1 MTLSGSTGTTNFSN
15 WNSFGIYI
23 TWSGSK
29 NTSGNYTDV
38 TATMHLKS
46 NNGSTYLSDASCSG
60 SINING
66 NNQGWSGRVSIGAG
80 GNQGIFSKTV
90 RVGHNSDGTK
100 NFGISGSFTIS
111 VPAFGTGNIGTHTWD
126 LDTIPREGSMSVPS
140 GLEFGKTS
148 TFNIT
153 SHSSSFYYFIEFR
166 VNNNLL
172 GVILSG
178 ARGGNN
184 NVTIPREYASS
195 LPNSTSSVC
204 GFRLIT
210 STSSSG
216 WGNGALVGFR
226 DYSATVTVPSSMG
239 PSIGSLTYADTV
251 SNVSNVTG
259 SNQILVDTLSSVRL
273 SSSASAQYGASI
285 RSYDFTVGSYR
296 VNNGGSSSL
305 TLDLNRTKIGTG
317 TVATTLTVT
326 DSRGMTASRSMNLTV
341 RPYSLPKITN
351 ANIARL
357 TNPAT
362 TVRIIKPVTV
372 SSVANGSGSN
382 VNNYTVTTKWRK
394 FGTSSW
400 TTVFTENN
408 VSNQKDIPGLEIVS
422 SYEIEVTLT
431 DRFASDV
438 VRVIIPTGY
447 VLLDFYKD
455 VGIGIGK
462 FHSRGVLDIY
472 GSVYHDG
479 GDIYHGNNKIQMLEV
494 TDSNGKALAVDDRN
508 WDKEMNTGFYMINE
522 GASRPAGSSVWN
534 YLHVTKHDERYML
547 QEAVDF
553 WANTSAFR
561 TKADGKW
568 GAWKYYA
575 IQNNAVE
582 FTTVKQTKVFTAT
595 LKGPWGMD
603 LQARR
608 VGNLVSVTLNAAI
621 RSTDS
626 HVGTASET
634 IPVGWR
640 PCKTEVIVAAGFAGG
655 GAGTQMWTGES
666 FCRLFYQPNGQIEFT
681 IRATAQPLGVYGSV
695 TWITTDPFPAS

>member
-29 NTSGNYTDV
+29 NTAGNYTDV

-46 NNGSTYLSDASCSG
+46 NNGSSYLSDASCSG

-184 NVTIPREYASS
+184 NVTIPRDYASS
-195 LPNSTSSVC
+195 LPNSSSSVC

-285 RSYDFTVGSYR
+285 RNYDFTVGSYR

-326 DSRGMTASRSMNLTV
+326 DSRGMTTSRSMNLTV

-372 SSVANGSGSN
+372 SSVANGSGTN

-394 FGTSSW
+394 FGTSNW

-422 SYEIEVTLT
+422 SYEIEVTLA

-494 TDSNGKALAVDDRN
+494 TAKDGKALLVDDGN
-508 WDKEMNTGFYMINE
+508 WNKELNTGFYMVPE
-522 GASRPAGSSVWN
+522 GANRPAGSWKWN
-534 YLHVTKHDERYML
+534 YLRVTKHNSSYML

-553 WANTSAFR
+553 FGNVPAYR
-561 TKADGKW
+561 TKSDGTWKD
-568 GAWKYYA
+568 WKYYA

-595 LKGPWGMD
+595 LAGPYG
-603 LQARR
+603 
-608 VGNLVSVTLNAAI
+608 LNAKATRCGNI
-621 RSTDS
+621 VNLSIYINYQHTHQVS
-626 HVGTASET
+626 GKAGET

-640 PCKTEVIVAAGFAGG
+640 PTTSQSIVLTGHAGG
-655 GAGTQMWTGES
+655 GTGTQNWTDS
-666 FCRLFYQPNGQIEFT
+666 FIDLHYETDGSINFT
-681 IRATAQPLGVYGSV
+681 IITKAGPLAMMGSI
-695 TWITTDPFPAS
+695 TWVTTDPFPAS

>member
-153 SHSSSFYYFIEFR
+153 SHSSSFYYHMQFWINGNPSE
-166 VNNNLL
+166 
-172 GVILSG
+172 VILRG
-178 ARGGNN
+178 ARGGNTN
-184 NVTIPREYASS
+184 ITIPASYADRS
-195 LPNSTSSVC
+195 PNSARPTC
-204 GFRLIT
+204 NFRLIT
-210 STSSSG
+210 STSAAG
-216 WGNGALVGFR
+216 WDGSLVGFK
-226 DYSATVTVPSSMG
+226 DYSAPVTVPSSMG
-239 PSIGSLTYADTV
+239 PSISSLTYEDTV
-251 SNVSNVTG
+251 AKVTSVTG
-259 SNQILVDTLSSVRL
+259 SKQILVEDLSSVKL
-273 SSSASAQYGASI
+273 SSAASGQYGATI
-285 RSYDFTVGSYR
+285 KNYDFTVGSYR
-296 VNNGGSSSL
+296 ANNGGTSSL
-305 TLDLNRTKIGTG
+305 TLDLNKTKIGTG
-317 TVATTLTVT
+317 TVASTLTVT

-357 TNPAT
+357 NNPTT

-372 SSVANGSGSN
+372 SSVANSAGTN
-382 VNNYTVTTKWRK
+382 VNTYTVTTKYRK
-394 FGTSSW
+394 FGDANW

-422 SYEIEVTLT
+422 SYEIEVNLT
-431 DRFASDV
+431 DRFGSDV

-494 TDSNGKALAVDDRN
+494 TASDGKALLVDDRN
-508 WDKEMNTGFYMINE
+508 WDKEMNTGFYMIN
-522 GASRPAGSSVWN
+522 GGTNKPAGSWDWN
-534 YLHVTKHDERYML
+534 YLRITKHNGSYML
-547 QEAVDF
+547 QESVDF
-553 WANTSAFR
+553 YGNVPAYR
-561 TKADGKW
+561 TKFNGTW

-575 IQNNAVE
+575 VQKNAVE

-595 LKGPWGMD
+595 IKGPYGMD

-608 VGNLVSVTLNAAI
+608 VGNLVSVTLNAI
-621 RSTDS
+621 YRSTNSVTGD
-626 HVGTASET
+626 AEEK
-634 IPVGWR
+634 IPSGWR
-640 PCKTEVIVAAGFAGG
+640 PVKEEHLVSGMFAGG
-655 GAGTQMWTGES
+655 GTGTEMWTGANLCHLVYS
-666 FCRLFYQPNGQIEFT
+666 PTGNINYTL
-681 IRATAQPLGVYGSV
+681 RASAQPVGVYGSL
-695 TWITTDPFPAS
+695 TWITTDPFPSS

>member
-1 MTLSGSTGTTNFSN
+1 MTLSGSTGTTNFAN
-15 WNSFGIYI
+15 YNSFGIYI

-29 NTSGNYTDV
+29 NTAGNYTDV

-46 NNGSTYLSDASCSG
+46 NNGSSYLSDASCSG

-184 NVTIPREYASS
+184 NVTIPRDYASS

-251 SNVSNVTG
+251 SKVSNVTG

-273 SSSASAQYGASI
+273 SSSASAQYGATI

-305 TLDLNRTKIGTG
+305 TLDLDRTKIGTG

-357 TNPAT
+357 NDPTT

-372 SSVANGSGSN
+372 SSVANSDGTN
-382 VNNYTVTTKWRK
+382 VNNYTVTTKYRK
-394 FGTSSW
+394 FGDANW

-422 SYEIEVTLT
+422 SYEIEVNLT
-431 DRFASDV
+431 DRFGSDV

-479 GDIYHGNNKIQMLEV
+479 GDIYHGENRIQMLEV
-494 TDSNGKALAVDDRN
+494 TTKDGKALTTDDNN
-508 WDKEMNTGFYMINE
+508 WDKERNTGFHMIYL
-522 GASRPAGSSVWN
+522 GDKKPAGSWDWN
-534 YLHVTKHDERYML
+534 YLRVTKHNGNYML
-547 QEAVDF
+547 QESIDF
-553 WANTSAFR
+553 Y
-561 TKADGKW
+561 GKVPAIRAKFNGTW
-568 GAWKYYA
+568 GDWKYYA
-575 IQNNAVE
+575 IQGEDVKFNVVTQTGRVE
-582 FTTVKQTKVFTAT
+582 KNISLPYGANGKVVR
-595 LKGPWGMD
+595 M
-603 LQARR
+603 
-608 VGNLVSVTLNAAI
+608 GNLVTFVWSRGITNLNI
-621 RSTDS
+621 DCEYMT
-626 HVGTASET
+626 VNET
-634 IPVGWR
+634 VP
-640 PCKTEVIVAAGFAGG
+640 AGFRPTVEVHMGINGNVSNSVIAWSILHINTDGSLRLTSAYRG
-655 GAGTQMWTGES
+655 NHVWTG
-666 FCRLFYQPNGQIEFT
+666 T
-681 IRATAQPLGVYGSV
+681 V
-695 TWITTDPFPAS
+695 TYLTTDPFPK

>member
-1 MTLSGSTGTTNFSN
+1 MTLSGSTGTTNFAN
-15 WNSFGIYI
+15 YNSFGIYI

-29 NTSGNYTDV
+29 NTAGNYTDV

-46 NNGSTYLSDASCSG
+46 NNGSSYLSDASCSG

-184 NVTIPREYASS
+184 NVTIPRDYASS

-251 SNVSNVTG
+251 SKVSNVTG

-273 SSSASAQYGASI
+273 SSSASAQYGATI

-305 TLDLNRTKIGTG
+305 TLDLDRTKIGTG

-326 DSRGMTASRSMNLTV
+326 DSRGMNASRSMNLTV

-357 TNPAT
+357 NDPTT

-372 SSVANGSGSN
+372 SSVANSDGTN
-382 VNNYTVTTKWRK
+382 VNNYTVTTKYRK
-394 FGTSSW
+394 FGDANW

-422 SYEIEVTLT
+422 SYEIEVNLT
-431 DRFASDV
+431 DRFGSDV

-479 GDIYHGNNKIQMLEV
+479 GDIYHGENRIQMLEV
-494 TDSNGKALAVDDRN
+494 TTKDGKALTTDDNN
-508 WDKEMNTGFYMINE
+508 WDKERNTGFHMIYL
-522 GASRPAGSSVWN
+522 GDKKPAGSWDWN
-534 YLHVTKHDERYML
+534 YLRVTKHNGNYML
-547 QEAVDF
+547 QESIDF
-553 WANTSAFR
+553 Y
-561 TKADGKW
+561 GKVPAIRAKFNGTW
-568 GAWKYYA
+568 GDWKYYA
-575 IQNNAVE
+575 IQGE
-582 FTTVKQTKVFTAT
+582 DVKFNVVTQTGRAEKNISLPYGANGKVVR
-595 LKGPWGMD
+595 M
-603 LQARR
+603 
-608 VGNLVSVTLNAAI
+608 GNLVTFVWSRGITNLNI
-621 RSTDS
+621 DCEYMT
-626 HVGTASET
+626 VNET
-634 IPVGWR
+634 VP
-640 PCKTEVIVAAGFAGG
+640 AGFRPTVEVHMGINGNVSNSVNAWSILHINTDGSLRLTSAYRG
-655 GAGTQMWTGES
+655 NHVWTG
-666 FCRLFYQPNGQIEFT
+666 T
-681 IRATAQPLGVYGSV
+681 V
-695 TWITTDPFPAS
+695 TYLTTDPFPK

>member
-29 NTSGNYTDV
+29 NTAGNYTDV

-46 NNGSTYLSDASCSG
+46 NNGSSYLSDASCSG

-153 SHSSSFYYFIEFR
+153 SHSSSFYYHMQFWINGNPSE
-166 VNNNLL
+166 
-172 GVILSG
+172 VILRG
-178 ARGGNN
+178 ARGGNTN
-184 NVTIPREYASS
+184 ITIPASYATRS
-195 LPNSTSSVC
+195 PNSARPTC
-204 GFRLIT
+204 NFRLIT
-210 STSSSG
+210 STSAAG
-216 WGNGALVGFR
+216 WDGSLVGFK
-226 DYSATVTVPSSMG
+226 DYSAPVTVPSSMG
-239 PSIGSLTYADTV
+239 PSISSLTYEDTV
-251 SNVSNVTG
+251 AKVTEVTG
-259 SNQILVDTLSSVRL
+259 SKQILVEGLSSVKL
-273 SSSASAQYGASI
+273 SSAASGQYGATI
-285 RSYDFTVGSYR
+285 KNYDFTVGSYR
-296 VNNGGSSSL
+296 ANNGGTSSL
-305 TLDLNRTKIGTG
+305 TLDLNKTKIGTG
-317 TVATTLTVT
+317 TVASTLTVT

-357 TNPAT
+357 NNPTT
-362 TVRIIKPVTV
+362 TVRVIKPVTV
-372 SSVANGSGSN
+372 SSVANSAGTN
-382 VNNYTVTTKWRK
+382 VNTYTVTTKYRK
-394 FGTSSW
+394 FGDANW

-422 SYEIEVTLT
+422 SYEIEVNLT
-431 DRFASDV
+431 DRFSSDV

-494 TDSNGKALAVDDRN
+494 TASDGKALLVDDRN
-508 WDKEMNTGFYMINE
+508 WDKEMNTGFYMIN
-522 GASRPAGSSVWN
+522 GGTNKPAGSWDWN
-534 YLHVTKHDERYML
+534 YLHVTKHNGSYIL
-547 QEAVDF
+547 QESVDF
-553 WANTSAFR
+553 QGKVPAFR
-561 TKADGKW
+561 TKFNGTW

-575 IQNNAVE
+575 VQGEDAKFNVITQTGRVE
-582 FTTVKQTKVFTAT
+582 KNISLPYGAN
-595 LKGPWGMD
+595 G
-603 LQARR
+603 R
-608 VGNLVSVTLNAAI
+608 VVRMGNLVTFVWSRGITNLNI
-621 RSTDS
+621 DCEYMT
-626 HVGTASET
+626 VNET
-634 IPVGWR
+634 VP
-640 PCKTEVIVAAGFAGG
+640 AGFRPTVEVHMGINGNVSNSVNAWSILHINTDGSLRLTSAYRG
-655 GAGTQMWTGES
+655 NHVWTG
-666 FCRLFYQPNGQIEFT
+666 T
-681 IRATAQPLGVYGSV
+681 V
-695 TWITTDPFPAS
+695 TYLTTEPFPK

>member
-15 WNSFGIYI
+15 YNSFGVYI

-46 NNGSTYLSDASCSG
+46 NNGSSYLSDASCSG

-100 NFGISGSFTIS
+100 NFGISGSFSIN
-111 VPAFGTGNIGTHTWD
+111 VPAFGTGNIGTHTWN

-148 TFNIT
+148 TFNIN
-153 SHSSSFYYFIEFR
+153 SNSSSFYYHMQFWINGNPSE
-166 VNNNLL
+166 
-172 GVILSG
+172 VILRG
-178 ARGGNN
+178 ARGGNTN
-184 NVTIPREYASS
+184 ITIPASYADRS
-195 LPNSTSSVC
+195 PNSARPTC
-204 GFRLIT
+204 NFRLIT
-210 STSSSG
+210 STSAAG
-216 WGNGALVGFR
+216 WDGSLVGFK
-226 DYSATVTVPSSMG
+226 DYSAPVTVPSSMG
-239 PSIGSLTYADTV
+239 PSISSLTYEDTV
-251 SNVSNVTG
+251 AKVTSVTG
-259 SNQILVDTLSSVRL
+259 SKQILVEDLSSVKL
-273 SSSASAQYGASI
+273 SSAASGQYGATI
-285 RSYDFTVGSYR
+285 KNYDFTVGSYR
-296 VNNGGSSSL
+296 ANNGGTSSL
-305 TLDLNRTKIGTG
+305 TLDLNKTKIGTG
-317 TVATTLTVT
+317 TVASTLTVT

-372 SSVANGSGSN
+372 SSVANGSGTN

-394 FGTSSW
+394 FGSGSW

-422 SYEIEVTLT
+422 SYEIEVTLA

-455 VGIGIGK
+455 IGIGIGK
-462 FHSRGVLDIY
+462 FHSQGVLDIY

-479 GDIYHGNNKIQMLEV
+479 GDIYHGGNKIQMLEV
-494 TDSNGKALAVDDRN
+494 TASNGNALTTDDNN
-508 WDKEMNTGFYMINE
+508 WDKERNTGFHMIWK
-522 GASRPAGSSVWN
+522 GDKKPAGSWDWN
-534 YLHVTKHDERYML
+534 YLHITKHNGNYIL
-547 QEAVDF
+547 QESIDF
-553 WANTSAFR
+553 PGNVSAYR
-561 TKADGKW
+561 TKFDGKW
-568 GAWKYYA
+568 GEWKYYA
-575 IQNNAVE
+575 IQKNAVE
-582 FTTVKQTKVFTAT
+582 FTSVKQTRVYSAT
-595 LKGPWGMD
+595 LNGPYG
-603 LQARR
+603 
-608 VGNLVSVTLNAAI
+608 LNAKATRCGNI
-621 RSTDS
+621 VNLSFDCIYRNTHQVSDK
-626 HVGTASET
+626 AAET

-640 PCKTEVIVAAGFAGG
+640 PTTAQLITLTGHAGG
-655 GAGTQMWTGES
+655 GAGTQNWTDS
-666 FCRLFYQPNGQIEFT
+666 FADLRYNPDGSINYT
-681 IRATAQPLGVYGSV
+681 IVTKANPLGMFGSI

>member
-1 MTLSGSTGTTNFSN
+1 MTLSGSTGTTNFASY
-15 WNSFGIYI
+15 NSFGVYI

-29 NTSGNYTDV
+29 NNVGNYTDV

-46 NNGSTYLSDASCSG
+46 NNGSSYLSDASCSG

-100 NFGISGSFTIS
+100 SFGISGSFSIN
-111 VPAFGTGNIGTHTWD
+111 VPSFGTGNIGTHTWT
-126 LDTIPREGSMSVPS
+126 LDSIPREGTMSVPS

-153 SHSSSFYYFIEFR
+153 SYSSSFYYFIEFR

-184 NVTIPREYASS
+184 NVTIPRDYASR

-216 WGNGALVGFR
+216 WGNGALVGYR

-273 SSSASAQYGASI
+273 SSSASAQYGATI
-285 RSYDFTVGSYR
+285 RNYDFTVGSYR

-305 TLDLNRTKIGTG
+305 TLDLDRTKIGTG

-372 SSVANGSGSN
+372 SSVANGSGTN
-382 VNNYTVTTKWRK
+382 INTYTVTTKWRK

-462 FHSRGVLDIY
+462 FHSQGVLDIY

-494 TDSNGKALAVDDRN
+494 TDSEGKALLVDDHN
-508 WDKEMNTGFYMINE
+508 WNKEMNTGFHMINE
-522 GASRPAGSSVWN
+522 GADKPIGSGGWN
-534 YLHVTKHDERYML
+534 YLHVTKHNGNYIL

-553 WANTSAFR
+553 WAKTSAFR
-561 TKADGKW
+561 TKTAGTW
-568 GAWKYYA
+568 GDWKYYA
-575 IQNNAVE
+575 IQGADAKFDVVTQTGRAEKDIALPYNA
-582 FTTVKQTKVFTAT
+582 
-595 LKGPWGMD
+595 KGKLVRM
-603 LQARR
+603 
-608 VGNLVSVTLNAAI
+608 GNLVTFVWLRAVTNLNL
-621 RSTDS
+621 DCEY
-626 HVGTASET
+626 HLVNET
-634 IPVGWR
+634 IPTGFR
-640 PCKTEVIVAAGFAGG
+640 PTTEVHMQLFGNVSNQVGG
-655 GAGTQMWTGES
+655 WSILHINTDGSLRLTTAYKSNRVWTG
-666 FCRLFYQPNGQIEFT
+666 T
-681 IRATAQPLGVYGSV
+681 ITYL
-695 TWITTDPFPAS
+695 TTDPFPK

>member
-1 MTLSGSTGTTNFSN
+1 MTLSGSTGTTNFASY
-15 WNSFGIYI
+15 NSFGVYI

-29 NTSGNYTDV
+29 NNAGNYTDV

-46 NNGSTYLSDASCSG
+46 NNGSSYLSDASCSG

-126 LDTIPREGSMSVPS
+126 LDSIPREGTMSVPS

-153 SHSSSFYYFIEFR
+153 SYSSSFYYFIEFR

-172 GVILSG
+172 GLILSG

-216 WGNGALVGFR
+216 WGNGALVGYR

-251 SNVSNVTG
+251 SSVSNVTG

-285 RSYDFTVGSYR
+285 RSYDFTIGSYR

-305 TLDLNRTKIGTG
+305 TLDLDRTKIGTG

-382 VNNYTVTTKWRK
+382 VNTYTVTTKWRK

-422 SYEIEVTLT
+422 SYEIEVTLA

-462 FHSRGVLDIY
+462 FHSQGVLDIY

-479 GDIYHGNNKIQMLEV
+479 GDIYHGGNRIQMLEV
-494 TDSNGKALAVDDRN
+494 TASNGNALTTDDNN
-508 WDKEMNTGFYMINE
+508 WDKERNTGFHMIWN
-522 GASRPAGSSVWN
+522 GDKKPAGSWDWN
-534 YLHVTKHDERYML
+534 YLRITKHNGNYIL
-547 QEAVDF
+547 QESVDF
-553 WANTSAFR
+553 KANVSAFR
-561 TKADGKW
+561 SKFEGTW
-568 GAWKYYA
+568 GDWRYYA

-582 FTTVKQTKVFTAT
+582 FTSVNQTKVYSAT
-595 LKGPWGMD
+595 LPGPWGLN
-603 LQARR
+603 LQAKR
-608 VGNLVSVTLNAAI
+608 VGNLVSVTLDAAI
-621 RSTDS
+621 KSTNS
-626 HVGTASET
+626 YAGTASET

-640 PCKTEVIVAAGFAGG
+640 PCKTEVIASAGFAGSG
-655 GAGTQMWTGES
+655 TGTQMWTGES
-666 FCRLFYQPNGQIEFT
+666 FCRLFYKTNGQIDFT
-681 IRATAQPLGVYGSV
+681 IRAAAQPLGVYGSI
-695 TWITTDPFPAS
+695 TWITTDPFPSS

>member
-1 MTLSGSTGTTNFSN
+1 
-15 WNSFGIYI
+15 
-23 TWSGSK
+23 
-29 NTSGNYTDV
+29 
-38 TATMHLKS
+38 
-46 NNGSTYLSDASCSG
+46 
-60 SINING
+60 
-66 NNQGWSGRVSIGAG
+66 
-80 GNQGIFSKTV
+80 
-90 RVGHNSDGTK
+90 
-100 NFGISGSFTIS
+100 
-111 VPAFGTGNIGTHTWD
+111 
-126 LDTIPREGSMSVPS
+126 MSVPS

-148 TFNIT
+148 TFNIN
-153 SHSSSFYYFIEFR
+153 SYSSSFYYFIEFR

-184 NVTIPREYASS
+184 NVTIPRDYASS

-210 STSSSG
+210 STSPSG

-251 SNVSNVTG
+251 SKVSNVTG

-273 SSSASAQYGASI
+273 SSSASAQYGATI
-285 RSYDFTVGSYR
+285 RNYDFTVGSYR

-357 TNPAT
+357 NNPTT

-372 SSVANGSGSN
+372 SSVANSAGTN

-394 FGTSSW
+394 FGDANW

-422 SYEIEVTLT
+422 SYEIEVNLT

-494 TDSNGKALAVDDRN
+494 TASDGKALAVDDRN

-534 YLHVTKHDERYML
+534 YLHVTKHNGSYML

-575 IQNNAVE
+575 IQGADAKFDVV
-582 FTTVKQTKVFTAT
+582 TQTGRAEKNISLPYGANGKVVR
-595 LKGPWGMD
+595 M
-603 LQARR
+603 
-608 VGNLVSVTLNAAI
+608 GNLVTFVWSRGITNLNI
-621 RSTDS
+621 DCEYMT
-626 HVGTASET
+626 VNET
-634 IPVGWR
+634 VP
-640 PCKTEVIVAAGFAGG
+640 AGFRPTVEVHMGINGNVSNSVNAWSILHINTDGSLRLTSAYRG
-655 GAGTQMWTGES
+655 NHVWTG
-666 FCRLFYQPNGQIEFT
+666 T
-681 IRATAQPLGVYGSV
+681 V
-695 TWITTDPFPAS
+695 TYLTTEPFPK

>member
-153 SHSSSFYYFIEFR
+153 SHSSSFYYHMQFWINGNPSE
-166 VNNNLL
+166 
-172 GVILSG
+172 VILRG
-178 ARGGNN
+178 ARGGNTN
-184 NVTIPREYASS
+184 ITIPASYADRS
-195 LPNSTSSVC
+195 PNSARPTC
-204 GFRLIT
+204 NFRLIT
-210 STSSSG
+210 STSAAG
-216 WGNGALVGFR
+216 WDGSLVGFK
-226 DYSATVTVPSSMG
+226 DYSAPVTVPSSMG
-239 PSIGSLTYADTV
+239 PSISSLTYEDTV
-251 SNVSNVTG
+251 AKVTSVTG
-259 SNQILVDTLSSVRL
+259 SKQILVEDLSSVKL
-273 SSSASAQYGASI
+273 SSAASGQYGATI
-285 RSYDFTVGSYR
+285 TNYDFTVGSYR
-296 VNNGGSSSL
+296 ANNGGTSSL
-305 TLDLNRTKIGTG
+305 TLDLNKTKIGTG
-317 TVATTLTVT
+317 TVASTLTVT

-357 TNPAT
+357 NNPTT

-372 SSVANGSGSN
+372 SSVANSAGTN
-382 VNNYTVTTKWRK
+382 VNNYTVTTKYRK
-394 FGTSSW
+394 FGDANW

-408 VSNQKDIPGLEIVS
+408 VSNQKDIPGLEIVN
-422 SYEIEVTLT
+422 SYEIEVNLT
-431 DRFASDV
+431 DRFGSDM

-494 TDSNGKALAVDDRN
+494 TASDGKALLVDDRN
-508 WDKEMNTGFYMINE
+508 WDKEMNTGFYMIN
-522 GASRPAGSSVWN
+522 GGTNKPAGSWDWN
-534 YLHVTKHDERYML
+534 YLHVTKHNGSYML
-547 QEAVDF
+547 QESLDF
-553 WANTSAFR
+553 QGKVPAFR
-561 TKADGKW
+561 TKFNGTW
-568 GAWKYYA
+568 GAWNYYA
-575 IQNNAVE
+575 IQNNAVD
-582 FTTVKQTKVFTAT
+582 FRTVNQTKVFTT
-595 LKGPWGMD
+595 TIKGPYGMD

-608 VGNLVSVTLNAAI
+608 VGNLVSVTLSATY
-621 RSTDS
+621 RSTNSVD
-626 HVGTASET
+626 GIANET

-640 PCKTEVIVAAGFAGG
+640 PVKEEHIVSGMFAGG
-655 GAGTQMWTGES
+655 AVGTEFWTGKNLCHLVYS
-666 FCRLFYQPNGQIEFT
+666 PTGKINFTLRAQNQPVAVF
-681 IRATAQPLGVYGSV
+681 GSL

>member
-29 NTSGNYTDV
+29 NTAGNYTDV

-111 VPAFGTGNIGTHTWD
+111 VPSFGTGNIGTHTWD

-153 SHSSSFYYFIEFR
+153 SHSSSFYYHMQFWINGNPSE
-166 VNNNLL
+166 
-172 GVILSG
+172 VILRG
-178 ARGGNN
+178 ARGGNTN
-184 NVTIPREYASS
+184 ITIPASYADRS
-195 LPNSTSSVC
+195 PNSARPTC
-204 GFRLIT
+204 NFRLIT
-210 STSSSG
+210 STSAAG
-216 WGNGALVGFR
+216 WDGSLVGFK
-226 DYSATVTVPSSMG
+226 DYSAPVTVPSSMG
-239 PSIGSLTYADTV
+239 PSISSLTYEDTV
-251 SNVSNVTG
+251 AKVTSVTG
-259 SNQILVDTLSSVRL
+259 SKQILVEDLSSVKL
-273 SSSASAQYGASI
+273 SSAASGQYGATI
-285 RSYDFTVGSYR
+285 KNYDFTVGSYR
-296 VNNGGSSSL
+296 ANNGGTSSL
-305 TLDLNRTKIGTG
+305 TLDLNKTKIGTG

-326 DSRGMTASRSMNLTV
+326 DSRGMTASRSMNITV

-357 TNPAT
+357 NNPTT

-372 SSVANGSGSN
+372 SSVANSAGTN
-382 VNNYTVTTKWRK
+382 VNTYTVTTKYRK
-394 FGTSSW
+394 FGDANW

-422 SYEIEVTLT
+422 SYEIEVNLT
-431 DRFASDV
+431 DRFGSDV

-472 GSVYHDG
+472 GTVYHDG

-494 TDSNGKALAVDDRN
+494 TASDGKALLTDDNN
-508 WDKEMNTGFYMINE
+508 WDKERNTGFHMIQGGTNK
-522 GASRPAGSSVWN
+522 PAGSWDWN
-534 YLHVTKHDERYML
+534 YLRISKHNGSYML
-547 QEAVDF
+547 QESVDF
-553 WANTSAFR
+553 YGNVSAYR
-561 TKADGKW
+561 TKNNGTW

-575 IQNNAVE
+575 IQGADAKFNVV
-582 FTTVKQTKVFTAT
+582 TQTGRAEKNVSLPYGANGKVVR
-595 LKGPWGMD
+595 M
-603 LQARR
+603 
-608 VGNLVSVTLNAAI
+608 GNLVTFVWSRGITNLNI
-621 RSTDS
+621 DCEYMT
-626 HVGTASET
+626 VNET
-634 IPVGWR
+634 VP
-640 PCKTEVIVAAGFAGG
+640 AGFRPTIEVHMQIFGNVSNQVGG
-655 GAGTQMWTGES
+655 WSILHINTDGSLRLTSAFRGNRVWSGTVS
-666 FCRLFYQPNGQIEFT
+666 YL
-681 IRATAQPLGVYGSV
+681 
-695 TWITTDPFPAS
+695 TTEPFPK

>member
-1 MTLSGSTGTTNFSN
+1 MTLSGSTGTTNFASY
-15 WNSFGIYI
+15 NSFGVYI

-29 NTSGNYTDV
+29 NNAGNYTDV

-46 NNGSTYLSDASCSG
+46 NNGSSYLSDASCSG

-66 NNQGWSGRVSIGAG
+66 NNQGWSGRVSIGPG

-126 LDTIPREGSMSVPS
+126 LDSIPREGTMSVPS

-153 SHSSSFYYFIEFR
+153 SYSSSFYYFIEFR

-172 GVILSG
+172 GVILNG
-178 ARGGNN
+178 GRGGNN
-184 NVTIPREYASS
+184 NVTIPRDYASS
-195 LPNSTSSVC
+195 LPNSSSSVC

-216 WGNGALVGFR
+216 WGNGALVGYR

-251 SNVSNVTG
+251 SSVSNVTG
-259 SNQILVDTLSSVRL
+259 SNQILVDALSSVRL

-296 VNNGGSSSL
+296 VNNGDSSSL

-382 VNNYTVTTKWRK
+382 VNTYTVTTKWRK

-422 SYEIEVTLT
+422 SYEIEVTLA

-462 FHSRGVLDIY
+462 FHSQGVLDIY

-479 GDIYHGNNKIQMLEV
+479 GDIYHGGNKIQMLEV
-494 TDSNGKALAVDDRN
+494 TASNGNALVVDDRN

-522 GASRPAGSSVWN
+522 GANKPAGSGGWN
-534 YLHVTKHDERYML
+534 YLHVTKHNGNYIL

-561 TKADGKW
+561 TKTSGTW

-595 LKGPWGMD
+595 LAGPYG
-603 LQARR
+603 LEAKATRC
-608 VGNLVSVTLNAAI
+608 GNIVNFSIDTIYRNAHQVTGKAA
-621 RSTDS
+621 
-626 HVGTASET
+626 ET

-640 PCKTEVIVAAGFAGG
+640 PTTSQSITLTGHAGG
-655 GAGTQMWTGES
+655 GTGTQNWADS
-666 FCRLFYQPNGQIEFT
+666 FADLKYNTDGT
-681 IRATAQPLGVYGSV
+681 INYTIITKAQPLGMMGSI
-695 TWITTDPFPAS
+695 TWVTTDPFPAS

>member
-1 MTLSGSTGTTNFSN
+1 MTLSGSTGTTNFAN
-15 WNSFGIYI
+15 YNSFGIYI

-29 NTSGNYTDV
+29 NTAGNYTDV

-46 NNGSTYLSDASCSG
+46 NNGSSYLSDASCSG

-184 NVTIPREYASS
+184 NVTIPRDYASS

-251 SNVSNVTG
+251 SKVSNVTG

-273 SSSASAQYGASI
+273 SSSASAQYGATI

-305 TLDLNRTKIGTG
+305 TLDLDRTKIGTG

-357 TNPAT
+357 NDPTT

-372 SSVANGSGSN
+372 SSVANSDGTN
-382 VNNYTVTTKWRK
+382 VNNYTVTTKYRK
-394 FGTSSW
+394 FGDANW

-422 SYEIEVTLT
+422 SYEIEVNLT
-431 DRFASDV
+431 DRFGSDV

-479 GDIYHGNNKIQMLEV
+479 GDIYHGENRIQMLEV
-494 TDSNGKALAVDDRN
+494 TTKDGKALTTDDNN
-508 WDKEMNTGFYMINE
+508 WDKERNTGFHMIYL
-522 GASRPAGSSVWN
+522 GDKKPAGSWDWN
-534 YLHVTKHDERYML
+534 YLRVTKHNGNYML
-547 QEAVDF
+547 QESIDF
-553 WANTSAFR
+553 Y
-561 TKADGKW
+561 GKVPAIRAKFNGTW
-568 GAWKYYA
+568 GDWKYYA
-575 IQNNAVE
+575 IQGEDVKFNVVTQTGRVE
-582 FTTVKQTKVFTAT
+582 KNISLPYGANGKVVR
-595 LKGPWGMD
+595 M
-603 LQARR
+603 
-608 VGNLVSVTLNAAI
+608 GNLVTFVWSRGITNLNI
-621 RSTDS
+621 DCEYMT
-626 HVGTASET
+626 VNET
-634 IPVGWR
+634 VP
-640 PCKTEVIVAAGFAGG
+640 AGFRPTVEVHMGINGNVSNSVNAWSILHINTDGSLRLTSAYRG
-655 GAGTQMWTGES
+655 NHVWTG
-666 FCRLFYQPNGQIEFT
+666 T
-681 IRATAQPLGVYGSV
+681 V
-695 TWITTDPFPAS
+695 TYLTTDPFPK

>member
-29 NTSGNYTDV
+29 NTAGNYTDV

-46 NNGSTYLSDASCSG
+46 NNGSSYLSDASCSG

-100 NFGISGSFTIS
+100 NFGISGSFSIN

-153 SHSSSFYYFIEFR
+153 SHSSSFYYHMQFWINGNASE
-166 VNNNLL
+166 
-172 GVILSG
+172 VILRG
-178 ARGGNN
+178 ARGGNTN
-184 NVTIPREYASS
+184 ITIPASYADRS
-195 LPNSTSSVC
+195 PNSARPTC
-204 GFRLIT
+204 NFRLIT
-210 STSSSG
+210 STSAAG
-216 WGNGALVGFR
+216 WDNGALVGFK
-226 DYSATVTVPSSMG
+226 DYSAPVTVPSSMG
-239 PSIGSLTYADTV
+239 PSISSLTYEDTV
-251 SNVSNVTG
+251 AKVTSVTG
-259 SNQILVDTLSSVRL
+259 SKQILVEDLSSVKL
-273 SSSASAQYGASI
+273 SSAANGQYGATI
-285 RSYDFTVGSYR
+285 KNYDFTVGSYR
-296 VNNGGSSSL
+296 ANNGGTSSL
-305 TLDLNRTKIGTG
+305 TLDLNKTKIGTG
-317 TVATTLTVT
+317 TVASTLTVT

-372 SSVANGSGSN
+372 SSVANSAGTN
-382 VNNYTVTTKWRK
+382 VNTYTVTTKWRK
-394 FGTSSW
+394 FGDANW

-422 SYEIEVTLT
+422 SYEIEVNLT
-431 DRFASDV
+431 DRFGSDV

-494 TDSNGKALAVDDRN
+494 TASDGRALVTDDNN
-508 WDKEMNTGFYMINE
+508 WDKERNTGFHMIY
-522 GASRPAGSSVWN
+522 GGDKKPAGSSRWN
-534 YLHVTKHDERYML
+534 YLRISKHNSNYIL
-547 QEAVDF
+547 QESVDF
-553 WANTSAFR
+553 DGNVSAYR
-561 TKADGKW
+561 TKNN
-568 GAWKYYA
+568 GAWGSWNYYA

-595 LKGPWGMD
+595 LAGPYGLD
-603 LQARR
+603 AKATRC
-608 VGNLVSVTLNAAI
+608 GNIVNLSFYINYQHTHQVSGKA
-621 RSTDS
+621 
-626 HVGTASET
+626 GET

-640 PCKTEVIVAAGFAGG
+640 PTTSQSIVLTGHAGG
-655 GAGTQMWTGES
+655 GTGTQNWTDS
-666 FCRLFYQPNGQIEFT
+666 FIDLHYETDGSINFT
-681 IRATAQPLGVYGSV
+681 IITKARPLAMMGSI
-695 TWITTDPFPAS
+695 TWVTTDPFPAS

>member
-184 NVTIPREYASS
+184 NVTIPRDYASS

-210 STSSSG
+210 STSPSG
-216 WGNGALVGFR
+216 WGNGALVGFK

-251 SNVSNVTG
+251 SKVSNVTG

-273 SSSASAQYGASI
+273 SSSASAQYGATI
-285 RSYDFTVGSYR
+285 RNYDFTVGSYR

-317 TVATTLTVT
+317 NVATTLTVT

-372 SSVANGSGSN
+372 SSVANSAGTN

-394 FGTSSW
+394 FGDANW

-422 SYEIEVTLT
+422 SYEIEVNLT

-494 TDSNGKALAVDDRN
+494 TASDGNALITDDNN
-508 WDKEMNTGFYMINE
+508 WDKERNTGFHMVD
-522 GASRPAGSSVWN
+522 GGDKKPAGSSRWN
-534 YLHVTKHDERYML
+534 YLRISKHNSNYIL
-547 QEAVDF
+547 QESVDF
-553 WANTSAFR
+553 DGNVSAYR
-561 TKADGKW
+561 TKNNGNW

-582 FTTVKQTKVFTAT
+582 FTTVKQTKVYSAT
-595 LKGPWGMD
+595 LRGPWGLD
-603 LQARR
+603 AKVTRC
-608 VGNLVSVTLNAAI
+608 GNIVNLSIDTIYRNVHSTSEKAA
-621 RSTDS
+621 
-626 HVGTASET
+626 ET

-640 PCKTEVIVAAGFAGG
+640 PTTSQSITLTGHAGG
-655 GAGTQMWTGES
+655 GAGTQNWADS
-666 FCRLFYQPNGQIEFT
+666 FADLKYNIDGSIDYT
-681 IRATAQPLGVYGSV
+681 IVTKANPLGMIGSI
-695 TWITTDPFPAS
+695 TWVTTDPFPAS

>member
-15 WNSFGIYI
+15 WNSFGVYI

-46 NNGSTYLSDASCSG
+46 NNGSSYLSDASCSG

-111 VPAFGTGNIGTHTWD
+111 VPAFGTGNIGTHTWN

-153 SHSSSFYYFIEFR
+153 SHSSSFYYHMQFWINGNPSE
-166 VNNNLL
+166 
-172 GVILSG
+172 VILRG
-178 ARGGNN
+178 ARGGNTN
-184 NVTIPREYASS
+184 ITIPASYADRS
-195 LPNSTSSVC
+195 PNSARPTC
-204 GFRLIT
+204 NFRLIT
-210 STSSSG
+210 STSAAG
-216 WGNGALVGFR
+216 WDGSLVGFK
-226 DYSATVTVPSSMG
+226 DYSAPVTVPSSMG
-239 PSIGSLTYADTV
+239 PSISSLTYEDTV
-251 SNVSNVTG
+251 AKVTSVTG
-259 SNQILVDTLSSVRL
+259 SKQILVEDLSSVKL
-273 SSSASAQYGASI
+273 SSAASGQYGATI
-285 RSYDFTVGSYR
+285 KNYDFTVGSYR
-296 VNNGGSSSL
+296 ANNGGTSSL
-305 TLDLNRTKIGTG
+305 TLDLNKTKIGTG
-317 TVATTLTVT
+317 TVASTLTVT

-357 TNPAT
+357 NNPTT

-372 SSVANGSGSN
+372 SSVANSAGNN
-382 VNNYTVTTKWRK
+382 VNTYTVTTKYRK
-394 FGTSSW
+394 FGDANW
-400 TTVFTENN
+400 TTVFTENG

-422 SYEIEVTLT
+422 SYEIEVNLT
-431 DRFASDV
+431 DRFGSDV

-494 TDSNGKALAVDDRN
+494 TASDGKALLVDDRN
-508 WDKEMNTGFYMINE
+508 WNKEMNTGFYMIN
-522 GASRPAGSSVWN
+522 GGTNKPAGSWDWN
-534 YLHVTKHDERYML
+534 YLHVTKHNGNYML
-547 QEAVDF
+547 QESVDF
-553 WANTSAFR
+553 HGNVPAYR
-561 TKADGKW
+561 TKDNGTW

-575 IQNNAVE
+575 IQNNPVE

-595 LKGPWGMD
+595 LAGPYG
-603 LQARR
+603 
-608 VGNLVSVTLNAAI
+608 LNAKATRCGNI
-621 RSTDS
+621 VNLSIYINYQHTHKVS
-626 HVGTASET
+626 GKAGET

-640 PCKTEVIVAAGFAGG
+640 PTTSQSIVLTGHAGG
-655 GAGTQMWTGES
+655 GTGTENWTDS
-666 FCRLFYQPNGQIEFT
+666 FVDLHYETDGSINFT
-681 IRATAQPLGVYGSV
+681 IITKAGPLAMMGSI
-695 TWITTDPFPAS
+695 TWVTTDPFPAS

>member
-1 MTLSGSTGTTNFSN
+1 MTLSGSTGTTNFASY
-15 WNSFGIYI
+15 NSFGVYI

-29 NTSGNYTDV
+29 NNVGNYTDV

-46 NNGSTYLSDASCSG
+46 NNGSSYLSDASCSG

-100 NFGISGSFTIS
+100 SFGISGSFSIN
-111 VPAFGTGNIGTHTWD
+111 VPSFGTGNIGTHTWT
-126 LDTIPREGSMSVPS
+126 LDSIPREGTMSVPS

-153 SHSSSFYYFIEFR
+153 SYSSSFYYFIEFR

-184 NVTIPREYASS
+184 NVTIPRDYASR

-216 WGNGALVGFR
+216 WGNGALVGYR

-273 SSSASAQYGASI
+273 SSSASAQYGATI
-285 RSYDFTVGSYR
+285 RNYDFTVGSYR

-305 TLDLNRTKIGTG
+305 TLDLDRTKIGTG

-372 SSVANGSGSN
+372 SSVANGSGTN
-382 VNNYTVTTKWRK
+382 INTYTVTTKWRK

-462 FHSRGVLDIY
+462 FHSQGVLDIY

-494 TDSNGKALAVDDRN
+494 TDSEGKALLVDDHN
-508 WDKEMNTGFYMINE
+508 WNKEMNTGFHMINE
-522 GASRPAGSSVWN
+522 GADKPIGSGGWN
-534 YLHVTKHDERYML
+534 YLHVTKHNGNYIL

-553 WANTSAFR
+553 WAKTSAFR
-561 TKADGKW
+561 TKTAGTW
-568 GAWKYYA
+568 GDWKYYA
-575 IQNNAVE
+575 IQGADAKFDVV
-582 FTTVKQTKVFTAT
+582 TQTGRAEKDIA
-595 LKGPWGMD
+595 LPYGANGKLIRM
-603 LQARR
+603 
-608 VGNLVSVTLNAAI
+608 GNLVTFVWSRGITNLNI
-621 RSTDS
+621 DCEY
-626 HVGTASET
+626 HLVNET
-634 IPVGWR
+634 VP
-640 PCKTEVIVAAGFAGG
+640 AGFRPTIEVHMQIFGNVSNQV
-655 GAGTQMWTGES
+655 GAWSILHINTDGSLRLTSAFRSNRVWSGT
-666 FCRLFYQPNGQIEFT
+666 
-681 IRATAQPLGVYGSV
+681 V
-695 TWITTDPFPAS
+695 TYLTTDPFPK